1 MYTATDLLLN
11 ITAAIS
17 IVLLAYKGLEWMI

>member
-11 ITAAIS
+11 ITAAIA
-17 IVLLAYKGLEWMI
+17 IVLLAYKGLEVMI